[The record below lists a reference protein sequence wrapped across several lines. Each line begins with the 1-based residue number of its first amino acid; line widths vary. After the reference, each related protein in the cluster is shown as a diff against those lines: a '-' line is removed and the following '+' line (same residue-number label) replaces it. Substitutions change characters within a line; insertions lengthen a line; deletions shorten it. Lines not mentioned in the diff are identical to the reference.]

1 MNANASSWAE
11 TKRRKT
17 FELFYWTLAW
27 LLTYALATFGPKLL
41 WQSEALSVLAIVLN
55 AVIGVGVILA
65 NARHLRNVDELERKI
80 TVEAMSVTLGVG
92 FVAGFSYTLLD
103 EAGLMA
109 FAAKPHHLLTLM
121 ALVLMAAVLIGVWRH
136 K

>member
-1 MNANASSWAE
+1 
-11 TKRRKT
+11 
-17 FELFYWTLAW
+17 
-27 LLTYALATFGPKLL
+27 
-41 WQSEALSVLAIVLN
+41 
-55 AVIGVGVILA
+55 
-65 NARHLRNVDELERKI
+65 
-80 TVEAMSVTLGVG
+80 MSVTLGVG